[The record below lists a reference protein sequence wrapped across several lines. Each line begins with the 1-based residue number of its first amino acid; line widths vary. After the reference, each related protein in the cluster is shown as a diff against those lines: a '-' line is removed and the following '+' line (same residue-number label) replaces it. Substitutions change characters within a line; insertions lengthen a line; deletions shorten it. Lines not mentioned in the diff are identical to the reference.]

1 MYLSFI
7 IGLMTGSL
15 VSIFLAL
22 LGIAQYLLI
31 EQPWF
36 VYLLPVAA
44 LIVMF
49 LNQYGQIPHHFGVK
63 KNILQ
68 LQQMN
73 QLTTLDFPRFRAIFL
88 AIQTFTSQIV
98 GASTGRE
105 GVAVQLGIHA
115 VSWIPEKWRAQQD
128 TRLLFI
134 SGAAAGFSAAVG
146 SPLAAVFFVIELY
159 RRQESI
165 RKLFLY
171 GIIASLVAYV
181 CTQVFQVKHTQ
192 LPHLPF
198 YRFQFKQINYI
209 VFSLFCFA
217 LMARTFKWL
226 LSQSEYR
233 LNLLIQNENK
243 RLFAMSFIY
252 LILILILPGQQWI
265 GLGTV
270 WIEKYFLV
278 PAVGYLFL
286 IKLFVTVFCIAIG
299 FRGGEFIPLLFI
311 GATMGNY
318 FAQQFGLPISLMAAL
333 GFIAIFSGAS
343 RLFLTSIFLAIELFG
358 WEVSGWALLAI
369 LMSFL
374 FSGKESIYQESHIK
388 SNQTNV

>member
-73 QLTTLDFPRFRAIFL
+73 
-88 AIQTFTSQIV
+88 
-98 GASTGRE
+98 GA
-105 GVAVQLGIHA
+105 
-115 VSWIPEKWRAQQD
+115 
-128 TRLLFI
+128 
-134 SGAAAGFSAAVG
+134 
-146 SPLAAVFFVIELY
+146 PLAAVFFVIELY